1 MLGYGEAG
9 LGVGRGEE
17 GAGIGGVDGR
27 GRGSGRLGDHSAFA
41 SHTTAMLRRLVRM
54 GGMEDIR
61 RWCITTE

>member
-27 GRGSGRLGDHSAFA
+27 GRGSGRLGDHSSIA
-41 SHTTAMLRRLVRM
+41 SGLIQLLCSDV
-54 GGMEDIR
+54 
-61 RWCITTE
+61 W